1 MARSL
6 CGQLQTDLRTLSNAA
21 TTANYRPVKEAAEC
35 GLLKLKTMVL
45 GDFIIVF
52 FKNEDT
58 GIKNLKKLQK
68 LVYFI

>member
-45 GDFIIVF
+45 GDFIIGF
-52 FKNEDT
+52 LNRHRDKKIKKNC
-58 GIKNLKKLQK
+58 KS
-68 LVYFI
+68 

>member
-35 GLLKLKTMVL
+35 GLLKLKTMVV
-45 GDFIIVF
+45 GDFIIGF
-52 FKNEDT
+52 LKERRDKRF
-58 GIKNLKKLQK
+58 KKLQK